1 MDIYVVL
8 CTADEGSA
16 RIFDKMSDRVE
27 ITSDAARKRKE
38 RENETEEEAALRKEK
53 DRLRKIE
60 KRAKATEAEKKQ
72 ERERKRMARANAD
85 EDQAEIEKEQER
97 QRKRK
102 ARAAADGGQ
111 AEEQRAKD
119 RQRKATARSVVAAD
133 PDAAEIEKEQE
144 RQRKRQARAAAD
156 GGQAEEQRAKD
167 RQRKQT
173 ARAAQEQQQ
182 QAQRASVHPL
192 GDAGSLVRIPGDD
205 GKHYVF
211 FLPREQYAAL
221 SHVTPEA
228 AMLIDPFGEKM
239 KRSPHERE
247 MVEVCKHQLDPAHAL
262 IMFHHNSG
270 FDILPPVNLPAGL
283 PEEAKQRLKE
293 DTFWRIDKL
302 EANITPEKNSVR
314 LQDFLDEMN

>member
-1 MDIYVVL
+1 M
-8 CTADEGSA
+8 
-16 RIFDKMSDRVE
+16 
-27 ITSDAARKRKE
+27 
-38 RENETEEEAALRKEK
+38 
-53 DRLRKIE
+53 
-60 KRAKATEAEKKQ
+60 
-72 ERERKRMARANAD
+72 
-85 EDQAEIEKEQER
+85 
-97 QRKRK
+97 
-102 ARAAADGGQ
+102 
-111 AEEQRAKD
+111 
-119 RQRKATARSVVAAD
+119 
-133 PDAAEIEKEQE
+133 
-144 RQRKRQARAAAD
+144 
-156 GGQAEEQRAKD
+156 
-167 RQRKQT
+167 
-173 ARAAQEQQQ
+173 
-182 QAQRASVHPL
+182 
-192 GDAGSLVRIPGDD
+192 RIPGVD

-247 MVEVCKHQLDPAHAL
+247 MVGVCKHQLDPAHAL

-314 LQDFLDEMN
+314 LQHFLEEMN